1 MFIANFDFL
10 NSPPQLYFLQKRT
23 NKTII
28 GGILFI
34 LYLIIITIVFL
45 FYTVDYYLN
54 DKYDIEYTI
63 YKIFSDNLQN
73 NNFKGVDPHF
83 NFSVNLFKINDD
95 LDKIELDNNFILLDS
110 SLETIERNKFYSK
123 NPKDLAI
130 TVLYTCLFNCSQERE
145 QDKGI
150 SYILNFTY
158 RGYKIDH
165 DNEKIP
171 LETTNENYIFYKEFY
186 FSLNKSTFFEVDW
199 EIIKY
204 REEKGLLGLF
214 DNWFNKKNEYIAFDL
229 CGMNKLTTEKV
240 IAYDN
245 FDGIPSKFL
254 SAISFGE
261 QNNQFVEYIRTK
273 KSPLDVLA
281 DIGSLF
287 ATLLNIFIYI
297 FCFYSRNVNN
307 YQIIQK
313 LLSNS
318 NRLRELNI
326 KICKSK
332 TIKFKNNI
340 NRNKNYENFD
350 KLSIDTSK
358 SVPFK
363 SNDNNNNITNK
374 IEDKNDE
381 KDGNFSLKGV
391 YFIHFLFKHFNFKN
405 KKMKNK
411 IEIIN
416 ICNDIIFKYISI
428 ENILYNQIIFENLL
442 KDYKWNEP
450 NLMKIDNNFL
460 IKKLKSIN

>member
-110 SLETIERNKFYSK
+110 SLEIIERNKFYSK
-123 NPKDLAI
+123 NPKDIAI
-130 TVLYTCLFNCSQERE
+130 TVLYTCLFNCSQEGE

-186 FSLNKSTFFEVDW
+186 FSLNKTSFFEVDW

-229 CGMNKLTTEKV
+229 CGMNKLTTEIV
-240 IAYDN
+240 IVYVY
-245 FDGIPSKFL
+245 FEGIP
-254 SAISFGE
+254 
-261 QNNQFVEYIRTK
+261 
-273 KSPLDVLA
+273 
-281 DIGSLF
+281 
-287 ATLLNIFIYI
+287 
-297 FCFYSRNVNN
+297 
-307 YQIIQK
+307 
-313 LLSNS
+313 
-318 NRLRELNI
+318 
-326 KICKSK
+326 
-332 TIKFKNNI
+332 
-340 NRNKNYENFD
+340 
-350 KLSIDTSK
+350 
-358 SVPFK
+358 
-363 SNDNNNNITNK
+363 
-374 IEDKNDE
+374 
-381 KDGNFSLKGV
+381 
-391 YFIHFLFKHFNFKN
+391 
-405 KKMKNK
+405 
-411 IEIIN
+411 
-416 ICNDIIFKYISI
+416 
-428 ENILYNQIIFENLL
+428 
-442 KDYKWNEP
+442 
-450 NLMKIDNNFL
+450 
-460 IKKLKSIN
+460 